1 MVKLKKGLKLMSY
14 IKPPTKE
21 EKVAYWGNFQTVS
34 LLTILALAFVVLLF
48 VLGYLVYSHIDT
60 VIYIGLPLLMVF
72 ILSGV
77 VGSTYVEVY
86 ENWNMIYNRHRVG
99 HYAYYVNSIFV
110 ALFMT
115 VVSFGSYFALPLVG
129 AQVLNPN
136 LLAFISIFLITVFT
150 LYYIVKVKKDKPPLP
165 PLTVEESEARE
176 FLKEDLF
183 YRKLGLN
190 SSLNGT
196 EYLLLSDDFSR
207 LGCLD
212 YYINYGVFSLSQ
224 VAEWVDQL
232 GNNEITVST
241 LFVQMD
247 QLNKEHNK
255 EKCKEV
261 YEKASD
267 LLSYL
272 RELPA
277 LMRDS
282 KRLRSKF
289 QHYLD

>member
-1 MVKLKKGLKLMSY
+1 MSY
-14 IKPPTKE
+14 IKLPTKE
-21 EKVAYWGNFQTVS
+21 EKATYWEKFQTVS
-34 LLTILALAFVVLLF
+34 LFTILALTFVVLLF
-48 VLGYLVYSHIDT
+48 VLGYLFYRYFDT
-60 VIYIGLPLLMVF
+60 VIYIGLPLLMVV

-99 HYAYYVNSIFV
+99 HYAYYMNSIFV

-129 AQVLNPN
+129 VQVLNPY
-136 LLAFISIFLITVFT
+136 LLSFISIVLTTIFT
-150 LYYIVKVKKDKPPLP
+150 LYYIFKVKKDKPPLP
-165 PLTVEESEARE
+165 SLTTEESEARE
-176 FLKEDLF
+176 FLKDL
-183 YRKLGLN
+183 YCRKLGLN

-196 EYLLLSDDFSR
+196 EYLLLSDNYSR

-224 VAEWVDQL
+224 VAEWVEHL

-267 LLSYL
+267 LLSYW

-282 KRLRSKF
+282 KRLRSRL
-289 QHYLD
+289 QRYLD

>member
-1 MVKLKKGLKLMSY
+1 MFY
-14 IKPPTKE
+14 IKSPTKE
-21 EKVAYWGNFQTVS
+21 EKAAYWETFQTVF
-34 LLTILALAFVVLLF
+34 LFTLLALAFVVLLF
-48 VLGYLVYSHIDT
+48 VLGYLFYRHADT
-60 VIYIGLPLLMVF
+60 VIYIGLPLLVVV

-99 HYAYYVNSIFV
+99 HYAYYMNSIFI
-110 ALFMT
+110 ALFIT
-115 VVSFGSYFALPLVG
+115 VVSFGCYF
-129 AQVLNPN
+129 VLSLIGTPTPSPY
-136 LLAFISIFLITVFT
+136 LLSFVSILLTTIFT

-165 PLTVEESEARE
+165 SLTAEESEARE
-176 FLKEDLF
+176 FLKDLY

-196 EYLLLSDDFSR
+196 EYLLLSDNYSR

-224 VAEWVDQL
+224 VERWGEQL

-247 QLNKEHNK
+247 YLNKKHNK
-255 EKCKEV
+255 EKCKDV

-267 LLSYL
+267 LLSYW
-272 RELPA
+272 RELPP
-277 LMRDS
+277 LMSYS
-282 KRLRSKF
+282 KRFTSRI
-289 QHYLD
+289 QRYLD

>member
-1 MVKLKKGLKLMSY
+1 MFY

-21 EKVAYWGNFQTVS
+21 EKVAYWENFQTVF
-34 LLTILALAFVVLLF
+34 LFTFLALVFVGLLF
-48 VLGYLVYSHIDT
+48 VLGYLLYRYIDVVVYL
-60 VIYIGLPLLMVF
+60 GLPFLMVF

-77 VGSTYVEVY
+77 IGSTYVEVY

-99 HYAYYVNSIFV
+99 HYAYYMTSIFV
-110 ALFMT
+110 ALFIT
-115 VVSFGSYFALPLVG
+115 VVSFGCYFALPLIGV
-129 AQVLNPN
+129 PTPSPY
-136 LLAFISIFLITVFT
+136 LLSFVSIVLITVFT

-165 PLTVEESEARE
+165 SLTTEESEARE
-176 FLKEDLF
+176 FLKDIY
-183 YRKLGLN
+183 YRKLGSN
-190 SSLNGT
+190 SSLNGA
-196 EYLLLSDDFSR
+196 EFLLLSDNFSR

-224 VAEWVDQL
+224 VERWEEQL

-241 LFVQMD
+241 LFVQID
-247 QLNKEHNK
+247 HLNKEHNK

-272 RELPA
+272 RDLPA
-277 LMRDS
+277 LMSDS
-282 KRLRSKF
+282 KRLRSRF
-289 QHYLD
+289 QRYLD

>member
-1 MVKLKKGLKLMSY
+1 MSY
-14 IKPPTKE
+14 TKPPTKE
-21 EKVAYWGNFQTVS
+21 EKATYWEKFQTVS
-34 LLTILALAFVVLLF
+34 LFTILALTFVVLLF
-48 VLGYLVYSHIDT
+48 VLGYLFYRYFDT
-60 VIYIGLPLLMVF
+60 VIYIGLPLLMVV

-99 HYAYYVNSIFV
+99 HYAYYMNSIFV

-129 AQVLNPN
+129 VQVLNPY
-136 LLAFISIFLITVFT
+136 LLSFISIVLTTIFT
-150 LYYIVKVKKDKPPLP
+150 LYYIFKVKKDKPPLP
-165 PLTVEESEARE
+165 SLTTEESEARE
-176 FLKEDLF
+176 FLKDL
-183 YRKLGLN
+183 YCRKLGLN

-196 EYLLLSDDFSR
+196 EYLLLSDNYSR

-224 VAEWVDQL
+224 VAEWVEHL

-267 LLSYL
+267 LLSYW

-282 KRLRSKF
+282 KRLRSRL
-289 QHYLD
+289 QRYLD

>member
-1 MVKLKKGLKLMSY
+1 MSY

-21 EKVAYWGNFQTVS
+21 EKATYWSNFQTIS
-34 LLTILALAFVVLLF
+34 LFTLLALAFVVLLF
-48 VLGYLVYSHIDT
+48 VLGYLVYHHADT
-60 VIYIGLPLLMVF
+60 LIYIGLPLVMVVF
-72 ILSGV
+72 LSGV

-86 ENWNMIYNRHRVG
+86 ENWNMIYIRHRVG
-99 HYAYYVNSIFV
+99 HYVYYMNSIFV
-110 ALFMT
+110 ALFVT

-129 AQVLNPN
+129 AQVLNPY
-136 LLAFISIFLITVFT
+136 LLSFISIVLTTIFT
-150 LYYIVKVKKDKPPLP
+150 LYYIVKVKKDKPPLSS
-165 PLTVEESEARE
+165 LTTEESEARE
-176 FLKEDLF
+176 FLKDLY

-196 EYLLLSDDFSR
+196 EYLLLSDNYSR

-224 VAEWVDQL
+224 VERWEEQL
-232 GNNEITVST
+232 GKNEITVST

-247 QLNKEHNK
+247 RLNKGYNK
-255 EKCKEV
+255 EECKEV

-267 LLSYL
+267 LLSCW

-282 KRLRSKF
+282 KRLRSRF
-289 QHYLD
+289 QRYLD

>member
-1 MVKLKKGLKLMSY
+1 MSY

-21 EKVAYWGNFQTVS
+21 EKVAYWGNFKTVS
-34 LLTILALAFVVLLF
+34 LFTLLALAFVILLV
-48 VLGYLVYSHIDT
+48 VLGYLVYRHIDT

-77 VGSTYVEVY
+77 VGFTYVEVY

-99 HYAYYVNSIFV
+99 HYAYYMNSIFV
-110 ALFMT
+110 ALVMT
-115 VVSFGSYFALPLVG
+115 VVSFGCYFALHLIG
-129 AQVLNPN
+129 APTPNPYLLSFVSIVLTT
-136 LLAFISIFLITVFT
+136 IFT
-150 LYYIVKVKKDKPPLP
+150 LYYIVKVKKDKPHLP
-165 PLTVEESEARE
+165 SLNTEESEGRE
-176 FLKEDLF
+176 FLKDLF

-196 EYLLLSDDFSR
+196 EYLLLSDNFSR

-224 VAEWVDQL
+224 VEMWRNQL

-247 QLNKEHNK
+247 QLNKEHNN
-255 EKCKEV
+255 EKRKEV
-261 YEKASD
+261 YEQASD
-267 LLSYL
+267 LLSHL

-282 KRLRSKF
+282 KRLRSRL
-289 QHYLD
+289 QRYLD

>member
-1 MVKLKKGLKLMSY
+1 MSY
-14 IKPPTKE
+14 TKPPTKE
-21 EKVAYWGNFQTVS
+21 EKAAYWENFQTVF
-34 LLTILALAFVVLLF
+34 LFTLLALAFVVLLF
-48 VLGYLVYSHIDT
+48 VLGYLVYRHSDT
-60 VIYIGLPLLMVF
+60 VIYIGLPFLMVF
-72 ILSGV
+72 ILSGF

-99 HYAYYVNSIFV
+99 HYAYYMNSIFV

-115 VVSFGSYFALPLVG
+115 VVSFGCYFALPLIG
-129 AQVLNPN
+129 APTPSPY
-136 LLAFISIFLITVFT
+136 LLSFVSIILTTIFT
-150 LYYIVKVKKDKPPLP
+150 LYYIVKVKKDKPSLP
-165 PLTVEESEARE
+165 SLTTEESEARE
-176 FLKEDLF
+176 FLKDIYF
-183 YRKLGLN
+183 RKLGLN

-196 EYLLLSDDFSR
+196 EFLLLSNTFSR

-212 YYINYGVFSLSQ
+212 NYINYGVFSLSQ
-224 VAEWVDQL
+224 VERWEEQL

-247 QLNKEHNK
+247 YLNKKHNK

-267 LLSYL
+267 LLSYW

-277 LMRDS
+277 LKRDS
-282 KRLRSKF
+282 KRRTSRI
-289 QHYLD
+289 QRYLD

>member
-1 MVKLKKGLKLMSY
+1 MSY

-21 EKVAYWGNFQTVS
+21 EKAAYWENFQTIS
-34 LLTILALAFVVLLF
+34 LFILLASAFVVLLF
-48 VLGYLVYSHIDT
+48 VLGYLFYRHAGA
-60 VIYIGLPLLMVF
+60 VIYIGLPLLMVV

-77 VGSTYVEVY
+77 EGSTYVEVY
-86 ENWNMIYNRHRVG
+86 ENWNMIYNRHRIG
-99 HYAYYVNSIFV
+99 HYAYYMNSIFV

-115 VVSFGSYFALPLVG
+115 VVSFSCYFALPLVG
-129 AQVLNPN
+129 AQVLNPY
-136 LLAFISIFLITVFT
+136 LLSFISIVLITIFT

-165 PLTVEESEARE
+165 SLTTEEIEARE
-176 FLKEDLF
+176 FLKDLF

-196 EYLLLSDDFSR
+196 EFLLLSDNYSR

-224 VAEWVDQL
+224 VERWVEQL
-232 GNNEITVST
+232 ESDELTVST

-247 QLNKEHNK
+247 CLNKENNK

-261 YEKASD
+261 YEKAGD

-272 RELPA
+272 IDLPA
-277 LMRDS
+277 LMSDS
-282 KRLRSKF
+282 KRLRSRF
-289 QHYLD
+289 QRYLD

>member
-1 MVKLKKGLKLMSY
+1 
-14 IKPPTKE
+14 
-21 EKVAYWGNFQTVS
+21 
-34 LLTILALAFVVLLF
+34 
-48 VLGYLVYSHIDT
+48 
-60 VIYIGLPLLMVF
+60 MVF
-72 ILSGV
+72 ILSGI

-99 HYAYYVNSIFV
+99 HYVYYINSIFV
-110 ALFMT
+110 AIFMT
-115 VVSFGSYFALPLVG
+115 VVSFGSYFALHLIG
-129 AQVLNPN
+129 APTPSPYLLSFVSTVLTT
-136 LLAFISIFLITVFT
+136 IFT
-150 LYYIVKVKKDKPPLP
+150 LYYIFKVKKDKPPLSS
-165 PLTVEESEARE
+165 LTTEESEARE
-176 FLKEDLF
+176 FLKDLY
-183 YRKLGLN
+183 YRKLCLN

-196 EYLLLSDDFSR
+196 EYLLLSDNYSR

-224 VAEWVDQL
+224 VERWEDQL

-267 LLSYL
+267 SLSYW
-272 RELPA
+272 RELPP
-277 LMRDS
+277 LMSYS
-282 KRLRSKF
+282 KRFTRRLQR
-289 QHYLD
+289 YLD

>member
-1 MVKLKKGLKLMSY
+1 MFY

-21 EKVAYWGNFQTVS
+21 EKVAYWKNFQTVS
-34 LLTILALAFVVLLF
+34 LFILLASAFVVFLF
-48 VLGYLVYSHIDT
+48 VLGYLFYRHLDA
-60 VIYIGLPLLMVF
+60 VIYVGLPLLMVV
-72 ILSGV
+72 ILSGF

-99 HYAYYVNSIFV
+99 HYAYYMNSIFV

-115 VVSFGSYFALPLVG
+115 VVSFGCYFALPLIG
-129 AQVLNPN
+129 AQELNPY
-136 LLAFISIFLITVFT
+136 LLSFISIVLIVMFT

-165 PLTVEESEARE
+165 SLTTEEIEARE
-176 FLKEDLF
+176 FLKDIY

-190 SSLNGT
+190 SSLTGT
-196 EYLLLSDDFSR
+196 EAFLLSDNFSR

-224 VAEWVDQL
+224 VAEWVDRL
-232 GNNEITVST
+232 ENNEITVST

-247 QLNKEHNK
+247 SLNKKHNK

-267 LLSYL
+267 LLSYW
-272 RELPA
+272 RELPPI
-277 LMRDS
+277 MSSS
-282 KRLRSKF
+282 KRFRLRE
-289 QHYLD
+289 QRYLD

>member
-1 MVKLKKGLKLMSY
+1 MSY

-21 EKVAYWGNFQTVS
+21 EKATYWSNFQTIS
-34 LLTILALAFVVLLF
+34 LFTLLALAFVVLLF
-48 VLGYLVYSHIDT
+48 VLGYLVYHQADT
-60 VIYIGLPLLMVF
+60 LIYIGLPLVLVVF
-72 ILSGV
+72 LSGV

-99 HYAYYVNSIFV
+99 HYAYYMNSIFV

-115 VVSFGSYFALPLVG
+115 VVSFGCYFALPLFG
-129 AQVLNPN
+129 AQVLNPY
-136 LLAFISIFLITVFT
+136 LLSFISIVLTTIFT
-150 LYYIVKVKKDKPPLP
+150 LYYIVKVKKDKPPLSS
-165 PLTVEESEARE
+165 LTTEESEARE
-176 FLKEDLF
+176 FLKDLY

-196 EYLLLSDDFSR
+196 EYLLLSDNYSR

-224 VAEWVDQL
+224 VERWEEQL
-232 GNNEITVST
+232 GSSEITVST

-247 QLNKEHNK
+247 RLNKEHNK

-267 LLSYL
+267 LLSYW

-282 KRLRSKF
+282 KRLRSRF
-289 QHYLD
+289 QRYLD

>member
-1 MVKLKKGLKLMSY
+1 M
-14 IKPPTKE
+14 
-21 EKVAYWGNFQTVS
+21 F
-34 LLTILALAFVVLLF
+34 TILALTFVVLLF
-48 VLGYLVYSHIDT
+48 VLGYLFYRYFDT
-60 VIYIGLPLLMVF
+60 VIYIGLPLLMVV

-99 HYAYYVNSIFV
+99 HYAYYMNSIFV

-129 AQVLNPN
+129 AQVLNPY
-136 LLAFISIFLITVFT
+136 LLSFISIVLTTIFT
-150 LYYIVKVKKDKPPLP
+150 LYYIFKVKKDKPPLP
-165 PLTVEESEARE
+165 SLTTEESEARE
-176 FLKEDLF
+176 FLKDL
-183 YRKLGLN
+183 YCRKLGLN

-196 EYLLLSDDFSR
+196 EYLLLSDNYSR

-224 VAEWVDQL
+224 VAEWVEHL

-267 LLSYL
+267 LLSYW

-282 KRLRSKF
+282 KRLRSRL
-289 QHYLD
+289 QRYLD

>member
-1 MVKLKKGLKLMSY
+1 MSY
-14 IKPPTKE
+14 TKPPTEE
-21 EKVAYWGNFQTVS
+21 EKATYWERFRTIS
-34 LLTILALAFVVLLF
+34 LFILLASAFVVLLV
-48 VLGYLVYSHIDT
+48 VLGYLFYRHLDA
-60 VIYIGLPLLMVF
+60 VIYVGLPLLMIVF
-72 ILSGV
+72 LSGV

-99 HYAYYVNSIFV
+99 HYTYYMNSIFV

-115 VVSFGSYFALPLVG
+115 VVSFGCYFVLSLIG
-129 AQVLNPN
+129 APMPSPYLLSFVSIVLT
-136 LLAFISIFLITVFT
+136 AIFT

-165 PLTVEESEARE
+165 SLTTEEGEARD
-176 FLKEDLF
+176 FLKDLY

-196 EYLLLSDDFSR
+196 EYLLLSDNFSR

-212 YYINYGVFSLSQ
+212 YYLNYGVFSLSQ
-224 VAEWVDQL
+224 VVDWVEQL

-247 QLNKEHNK
+247 SLNKKHNK

-267 LLSYL
+267 LLSYW

-282 KRLRSKF
+282 KLLTRRI
-289 QHYLD
+289 QRYLD

>member
-1 MVKLKKGLKLMSY
+1 MSY

-21 EKVAYWGNFQTVS
+21 EKAAYWEKFQTVFLFT
-34 LLTILALAFVVLLF
+34 LLASAFVILLF
-48 VLGYLVYSHIDT
+48 VLGYLFYRHIDA
-60 VIYIGLPLLMVF
+60 VIYLGLPFLMVF

-99 HYAYYVNSIFV
+99 HYAYYINSIFV
-110 ALFMT
+110 AILMT
-115 VVSFGSYFALPLVG
+115 VVSFGSYFALHLIG
-129 AQVLNPN
+129 APTPN
-136 LLAFISIFLITVFT
+136 LYLLSFVSILLIATFTV
-150 LYYIVKVKKDKPPLP
+150 YYVIKIKKDKPPLS
-165 PLTVEESEARE
+165 PLTTEESEARE
-176 FLKEDLF
+176 FLKDIY

-190 SSLNGT
+190 SSLNSR
-196 EYLLLSDDFSR
+196 ESHLLSDNYSR

-224 VAEWVDQL
+224 VDEWLEQL
-232 GNNEITVST
+232 GNDEITVSM

-247 QLNKEHNK
+247 SLNKKHNK
-255 EKCKEV
+255 VECEEV
-261 YEKASD
+261 YKKARD
-267 LLSYL
+267 LLSYW

-282 KRLRSKF
+282 KLLKSKI
-289 QHYLD
+289 QRYLD

>member
-1 MVKLKKGLKLMSY
+1 MSY

-21 EKVAYWGNFQTVS
+21 EKATYWSNFQTIS
-34 LLTILALAFVVLLF
+34 LFTLLALAFVVLLF
-48 VLGYLVYSHIDT
+48 VLGYLVYHQADT
-60 VIYIGLPLLMVF
+60 LIYIGLPLVLVVF
-72 ILSGV
+72 LSGV

-99 HYAYYVNSIFV
+99 HYAYYMNSIFV

-115 VVSFGSYFALPLVG
+115 VVSFGCYFALPLVG
-129 AQVLNPN
+129 AQVLNPY
-136 LLAFISIFLITVFT
+136 LLSFISIVLTTIFT
-150 LYYIVKVKKDKPPLP
+150 LYYIVKVKKDKPPLSS
-165 PLTVEESEARE
+165 LTTEESEARE
-176 FLKEDLF
+176 FLKDLY

-196 EYLLLSDDFSR
+196 EYLLLSDTYSR

-224 VAEWVDQL
+224 VERWEEQL
-232 GNNEITVST
+232 GNSEITVST

-247 QLNKEHNK
+247 RLNKEHNK

-261 YEKASD
+261 YEKAND
-267 LLSYL
+267 LLSHL

-277 LMRDS
+277 LMMDS
-282 KRLRSKF
+282 KRLRSRF
-289 QHYLD
+289 QRYLD

>member
-1 MVKLKKGLKLMSY
+1 MSY
-14 IKPPTKE
+14 IKPPPKE
-21 EKVAYWGNFQTVS
+21 ETATYWSNFQTIS
-34 LLTILALAFVVLLF
+34 LFTLLALAFVVLLF
-48 VLGYLVYSHIDT
+48 VLGYLVYHQADT
-60 VIYIGLPLLMVF
+60 LIYIGLPLVLVVF
-72 ILSGV
+72 LSGV

-99 HYAYYVNSIFV
+99 HYAYYMNSIFV

-129 AQVLNPN
+129 APVPNSYLLSFMSIVLI
-136 LLAFISIFLITVFT
+136 AMFS
-150 LYYIVKVKKDKPPLP
+150 LYYIVKIKKDKPPLP
-165 PLTVEESEARE
+165 SLTTEESEARE
-176 FLKEDLF
+176 FLKDLF

-190 SSLNGT
+190 ISLNRT
-196 EYLLLSDDFSR
+196 EYLSLSDNYSR

-224 VAEWVDQL
+224 VVEWEEQI
-232 GNNEITVST
+232 GNNELTVSQ

-247 QLNKEHNK
+247 CLNTEYNKE
-255 EKCKEV
+255 ECKEV
-261 YEKASD
+261 YKKASD
-267 LLSYL
+267 LLSYW

-282 KRLRSKF
+282 KRLRSRF
-289 QHYLD
+289 QRYLD

>member
-1 MVKLKKGLKLMSY
+1 MSY

-21 EKVAYWGNFQTVS
+21 EKATYWESFQTVS
-34 LLTILALAFVVLLF
+34 LFTILALTFVVLLF
-48 VLGYLVYSHIDT
+48 VLGYLFYRYSDT
-60 VIYIGLPLLMVF
+60 VIYIGLPFLVVF
-72 ILSGV
+72 ILSGFA
-77 VGSTYVEVY
+77 GSTYVEVY

-99 HYAYYVNSIFV
+99 HYAYYMNSIFV
-110 ALFMT
+110 ALFMS
-115 VVSFGSYFALPLVG
+115 VVSFGCYFALPLIG
-129 AQVLNPN
+129 APTPSPY
-136 LLAFISIFLITVFT
+136 LLSFMSIVLITVFT

-165 PLTVEESEARE
+165 SLTTEESEARE
-176 FLKEDLF
+176 FLKDIY

-196 EYLLLSDDFSR
+196 EFLLLSDNFSR

-224 VAEWVDQL
+224 VEMWEEQL
-232 GNNEITVST
+232 GTNEITVST
-241 LFVQMD
+241 LFIQMD
-247 QLNKEHNK
+247 HLNKEHNK

-272 RELPA
+272 RDLPA
-277 LMRDS
+277 LMSDS
-282 KRLRSKF
+282 KRLRSRF
-289 QHYLD
+289 QRYLD

>member
-1 MVKLKKGLKLMSY
+1 MFY

-21 EKVAYWGNFQTVS
+21 EKVAYWKNFQTVS
-34 LLTILALAFVVLLF
+34 LFILLASAFVVFLF
-48 VLGYLVYSHIDT
+48 VLGYLFYRHLDA
-60 VIYIGLPLLMVF
+60 VIYVGLPLLMVVV
-72 ILSGV
+72 LSGV

-99 HYAYYVNSIFV
+99 HYAYYMNSIFV

-115 VVSFGSYFALPLVG
+115 VVSFGSYFALPLIG
-129 AQVLNPN
+129 APTPSPY
-136 LLAFISIFLITVFT
+136 LLSFMSIVLITVFT

-165 PLTVEESEARE
+165 SLTTEESEARE
-176 FLKEDLF
+176 FLKDIY

-196 EYLLLSDDFSR
+196 EYLLLSDNFSR

-224 VAEWVDQL
+224 VAEWVEQL

-247 QLNKEHNK
+247 SLNKKHNK

-267 LLSYL
+267 LLSYW

-282 KRLRSKF
+282 KRLTSRI
-289 QHYLD
+289 QRYLD